1 MQATERS
8 LNKTLAAACLLS
20 GLAAAPAPA
29 AYLGAL
35 KRNTT
40 VQMEF
45 TNQNLDK
52 LAVTVLLINRRDD
65 LSRAVPYTIP
75 AAVDGD
81 DGIET
86 IPVTIG
92 ERIVRVILL
101 VDQPGGGHCVLRID
115 GGPGIHMDGDARVTF
130 DTEP

>member
-1 MQATERS
+1 MQARGRS

-20 GLAAAPAPA
+20 GLFAAPAHA
-29 AYLGAL
+29 VYLGAL

-40 VQMEF
+40 AHMEF

-52 LAVTVLLINRRDD
+52 LAVTVLLINRREDI
-65 LSRAVPYTIP
+65 SRAVPYTIP
-75 AAVDGD
+75 AAIDGN

-92 ERIVRVILL
+92 ERIDRVILL
-101 VDQPGGGHCVLRID
+101 VDQPGGGRCVLRID
-115 GGPGIHMDGDARVTF
+115 SGPAINMEGDARITF